1 MAGAEPST
9 QTKPN
14 SAHSAGFLAD
24 TRPPDPASDPAA
36 ATWQAFTADE
46 AFITSTSWCICGV
59 RVFNGRQVGG
69 STEASPH
76 GPVTRRLMDAY
87 VELVQCDF
95 VKQYTDAH

>member
-1 MAGAEPST
+1 MDVYDAY
-9 QTKPN
+9 
-14 SAHSAGFLAD
+14 
-24 TRPPDPASDPAA
+24 
-36 ATWQAFTADE
+36 TADE

-59 RVFNGRQVGG
+59 RTFNGRQIGE

-76 GPVTRRLMDAY
+76 GPITRRLMDAY